1 MQRSALCRPGPREE
15 CRYGSGTRNVE
26 SCGIDRV
33 AGRRSEQRVFASG
46 SKVCNFTIAT
56 KRMGSRS
63 ENGDRQIETD
73 WTPIEVWEKLADLC
87 TNSLHKG
94 SRVRVSGSLRTQS
107 WEDRDSGQR
116 RYKTFVRADEVMF
129 LDARQSGEAEAETSE
144 DEEEVPF

>member
-1 MQRSALCRPGPREE
+1 MAVVR
-15 CRYGSGTRNVE
+15 GTLNRVE
-26 SCGIDRV
+26 LIGWLGD
-33 AGRRSEQRVFASG
+33 APEQRVFASG

>member
-1 MQRSALCRPGPREE
+1 MPVVR
-15 CRYGSGTRNVE
+15 GTLNRVE
-26 SCGIDRV
+26 LIGWLGD
-33 AGRRSEQRVFASG
+33 APEQRVFASG
-46 SKVCNFTIAT
+46 STVCNFTIAT
-56 KRMGSRS
+56 KRMGARN
-63 ENGDRQIETD
+63 ENGERLIETD

-87 TNSLHKG
+87 TSSLHKG

-129 LDARQSGEAEAETSE
+129 LDARQPGEAEAQPNE

>member
-1 MQRSALCRPGPREE
+1 MPVVR
-15 CRYGSGTRNVE
+15 GTLNRVE
-26 SCGIDRV
+26 FIGWLGD
-33 AGRRSEQRVFASG
+33 APEQRVFASG
-46 SKVCNFTIAT
+46 STVCNFTIAT
-56 KRMGSRS
+56 KRMGARN
-63 ENGDRQIETD
+63 ENGERQIETD

-87 TNSLHKG
+87 TSSLHKG

-129 LDARQSGEAEAETSE
+129 LDARQPGEAEAQPNE

>member
-1 MQRSALCRPGPREE
+1 MPVVR
-15 CRYGSGTRNVE
+15 GTLNRVE
-26 SCGIDRV
+26 LIGWLGD
-33 AGRRSEQRVFASG
+33 APEQRVFASG
-46 SKVCNFTIAT
+46 STVCNFTIAT
-56 KRMGSRS
+56 KRMGARN
-63 ENGDRQIETD
+63 ENGERQIETD

-87 TNSLHKG
+87 TSSLHKG

-129 LDARQSGEAEAETSE
+129 LDARQPGEAEAQPNE